1 MTKEEILKDARTRVQ
16 RAGFTMPEEEINY
29 VMYKHDQC
37 KKMMC
42 QLMKTDFPFARITYD
57 VIVNRTTFRNYMVDT
72 VSKKSDMTPHEL
84 NTARSQALEKANKRM
99 IDIPYEGF
107 EPYAIVK
114 FEYTLKVH
122 DTSVNSLIH
131 AIEERNGL
139 YGFLWFDFD
148 EPQTED
154 SMPIIKW

>member
-1 MTKEEILKDARTRVQ
+1 MTKEEILKEARSRVQ
-16 RAGFTMPEEEINY
+16 RAGFTMPEENMDYIMHKCE
-29 VMYKHDQC
+29 QC

-42 QLMKTDFPFARITYD
+42 QLMKTDFPYAKITYD
-57 VIVNRTTFRNYMVDT
+57 VIVNKTTFRNYMVDT
-72 VSKKSDMTPHEL
+72 VSAKSDMTPHEL
-84 NTARSQALEKANKRM
+84 NIARVQALERANKRM
-99 IDIPYEGF
+99 TDIPYEGF

-114 FEYTLKVH
+114 FEYTLKVY
-122 DTSVNSLIH
+122 DTSVNTLNH

>member
-1 MTKEEILKDARTRVQ
+1 MAKEEILKEARTRVQ
-16 RAGFTMPEEEINY
+16 HAGFTIQEEEMNCI
-29 VMYKHDQC
+29 MYKREQC

-42 QLMKTDFPFARITYD
+42 QLMKTNFPLARITYD
-57 VIVNRTTFRNYMVDT
+57 VIVNRTTYRNYMVDT

-84 NTARSQALEKANKRM
+84 NMARSQALETANKRM
-99 IDIPYEGF
+99 MDIPYEGF

-114 FEYTLKVH
+114 FEYALKVY
-122 DTSVNSLIH
+122 DTSVNTLNH
-131 AIEERNGL
+131 AIKERNGL
-139 YGFLWFDFD
+139 YGFLRFGFD